1 MEVVVMKFRKVV
13 RKRALVV
20 ILMITMICQG
30 IVPAYADTLD
40 KHSESENVA
49 SGVISEEDSPVADEI
64 VLASPDNAAYD
75 SGKNEDV
82 SIEEVFEEDPLSAD
96 GLILGTPINEEDDRL
111 IIGSEGT
118 VLRVPDNPKDIE
130 LVYSLEDDTYI
141 GSTYSS
147 EIDQEYAD
155 KSVFVQLTLTP
166 LDPQQI
172 AFGSR
177 EQKVKIPLSD
187 MLVLDDRIYFS
198 IEASNEMKLTNSEV
212 KDNWEVELSLLIS
225 DDENTELEDLT
236 DGEMFHREG
245 SAQSGDDAFAFADSV
260 LFTVENIKQTS
271 FDPYSL
277 LVVMAPQDTWWK
289 SENYQ
294 RSDIDEII
302 FGQTPTADIKET
314 WNADADNYGFIK
326 CFITET
332 IGDDRSYRTVYI
344 ARTVGNSS
352 RIMANPD
359 SESMFNSF
367 SGDSFSHLTK
377 IDINDL
383 DTSNVTNMQSM
394 FDECEGLE
402 ELDLS
407 GFDTGSVTNMS
418 CMFRGC
424 NSLEELD
431 LSGFDTSSVT
441 YMGNLISGCS
451 SLKEIDLSSFNT
463 GNTIIMEG
471 MFEGCEKLTE
481 LDLSRFKT
489 DNVTSMFD
497 MFKGCER
504 LTTIFAYEFDTDNV
518 PSIYNYDSEMFAGCI
533 SLTGEKGTKYDAN
546 HVGKEYAHIDGGA
559 DAPGY
564 FTSKKSEPEES
575 LKYTVTFDSN
585 GHGTAP
591 AQQQIAEGEKIEKPD
606 DLVSEGYTFEG
617 WYKESSCENRWD
629 FDTEIVSKDIT
640 LFAKWTNST
649 EIASGISG
657 TCRWSVDG
665 DTLIIQALDKQDG
678 TLDLWTDTPPW
689 YDYRTEIS
697 DVRLLGNIHAKTCRR
712 MFAEFN
718 SAYIRSNTILDLSNL
733 DTSEVTDMSGMFY
746 ACNCKGLNLEG
757 IDTSNVINMSAMF
770 YDFKEEL
777 DLSSFDTR
785 NVTDMSGM
793 FMGGYKD
800 PGFSATVSLN
810 LSSFNT
816 EKVTD
821 MSLMFYDT
829 YFDLSGLNLGNFDT
843 ENVIDMGGMFCDCDS
858 LTTLNLNNFDTSN
871 VKTMGSMFSGCSS
884 LTTLDVSSFDTK
896 KVTDMNYMFSGC
908 SSLAELNLKNFDTSS
923 VGSMSGMFCGCSAL
937 TIIDLSSFDADS
949 VYDTE
954 WMFANCTNLKNVD
967 LSNFAENKIKS
978 TRCMFKD
985 CSSLTNVNFGSFETS
1000 NIENMTEMFSGCS
1013 SLTELDI
1020 SSFSY
1025 RALIDKSYMFYGCAD
1040 LKTIIV
1046 DKFCHDSGYSS
1057 SMFGGCT
1064 KLVGGKGTT
1073 YDENHINGEYAHI
1086 DGGQSNPGYFTSI
1099 DTDIENDSLKI
1110 KRFITPAMSYD
1121 IYLEAGMKCFEFN
1134 YDNTLFDRCETPIEV
1149 EVSDGAS
1156 WDLYSDKECLDKLD
1170 KNKPVSLTS
1179 ETNVFYI
1186 KVYDDT
1192 DSITYKIIITRI
1204 LSNSITSTPVSY
1216 WSSFAYDSNKHITF
1230 DIQWGWDLFKNPLDH
1245 NCDRRTMIAA
1255 LMLANGAYN
1264 DIELVYRDLGFNHIC
1279 PNRRDREMDMAQ
1291 YSFAGREVNFNGNK
1305 KLIIALTFRG
1315 TDSGW
1320 DWAWNAIA
1328 ATAPDV
1334 GFETGAASAVADML
1348 DYFEHNLN
1356 QYDKEDMIFFVTGH
1370 SLGGAEA
1377 NEAAMLLAKEYNPEN
1392 IFAYTFNSPTT
1403 TDKSDYSVPKLFN
1416 LYNTEDVVPKAGEHY
1431 GIIQN
1436 ITNGQWLG
1444 KRYGHDMPF
1453 TRGAFME
1460 DEFRLITGGRGF
1472 NDVAP
1477 LYQSDYST
1485 SFFESMGIALSNI
1498 FNSAAYNVNKIKLE
1512 HQPDTLLAYL
1522 LSSESITVKPSQPG
1536 AWRRISVKCPVDI
1549 EVIDSNGVTVAKIED
1564 NQIKELRDS
1573 SLTLFVCGDEKYI
1586 LSSEKKD
1593 YKLKLTGTDNG
1604 EMELAVDE
1612 IDFSTGEAATSKQF
1626 DHVVLY
1632 KGKEMLGSVNE
1643 VAEESVLQLAE
1654 NGRPIKNIET
1664 NGTETPISTI
1674 YTVSFNSN
1682 GHGTAPDS
1690 QQISAGGKVSKPADL
1705 TASGYTFGGWYKESS
1720 CINQWNFGT
1729 DIVSSSMTLYAKWTS
1744 NGSSYSGNY
1753 SSGSSGGGGSIS
1765 KAKTTTGATYS
1776 PNWFVDASGVWKIRN
1791 SKGEIVKNAWLC
1803 DDVITANGK
1812 NVWYLL
1818 QADGSMLSAG
1828 LVQDNTGN
1836 FYSLE
1841 TNHNGYFGMM
1851 RYKDGYY
1858 DCNGQQVYLKFN
1870 QKHDNSFGAV
1880 INEDG
1885 LEKLKQIYG
1894 ITKYPIG
1901 NETCTYTA
1909 SF

>member
-1 MEVVVMKFRKVV
+1 MKIKCFG
-13 RKRALVV
+13 KRALVV
-20 ILMITMICQG
+20 ILTISIISQG
-30 IVPAYADTLD
+30 IIPAYAADRPD
-40 KHSESENVA
+40 KHSESENIV
-49 SGVISEEDSPVADEI
+49 SEEISEESIIPDEV

-75 SGKNEDV
+75 SGKNEDIT
-82 SIEEVFEEDPLSAD
+82 IEEVYEEDPLSAD
-96 GLILGTPINEEDDRL
+96 GVILGTPINEGDDRL

-141 GSTYSS
+141 GSTYST
-147 EIDQEYAD
+147 EIDNEYSD
-155 KSVFVQLTLTP
+155 KSIFVQLTLTP

-198 IEASNEMKLTNSEV
+198 IEASNEMKLTNSGV

-245 SAQSGDDAFAFADSV
+245 CAQSGDDAFAFADSV

-489 DNVTSMFD
+489 DNVTRMFD

-564 FTSKKSEPEES
+564 FTSKESEQEES
-575 LKYTVTFDSN
+575 VKYTVTFDSN

-617 WYKESSCENRWD
+617 WYKEVSCENEWNFNTDVVNCNITLYAKWIETSCVVTFDSNGNGFAPTSQYVRVGMKVIEPSTMFAEGFDFVGWYKEPNCENEWNFATDVVNGNLTLYAKWTRNSVVAGGVIGSCKWSVYSEDVNTMIIEPQNGNEGILDDWSYGCFGAPWPGDNIENVIVKGKVTALTCANMFNGFSSLKKIDLKGLDTSNVTDMNSMFCFCENLTYDEIRETLSALDTSNVTDMNSMFGGCLGITD
-629 FDTEIVSKDIT
+629 FDMGFLDTSMVRNMQS
-640 LFAKWTNST
+640 LFAKCENLKSVNLSNSDT
-649 EIASGISG
+649 GNVMSMAS
-657 TCRWSVDG
+657 
-665 DTLIIQALDKQDG
+665 
-678 TLDLWTDTPPW
+678 
-689 YDYRTEIS
+689 
-697 DVRLLGNIHAKTCRR
+697 
-712 MFAEFN
+712 MFNGCSCLEEVN
-718 SAYIRSNTILDLSNL
+718 LSNL
-733 DTSEVTDMSGMFY
+733 DTSKVSDMSLMFCDCGKLEELDFSNIDTGNVTNMNGMFGNCEKLKELDL
-746 ACNCKGLNLEG
+746 CNF
-757 IDTSNVINMSAMF
+757 DTRNVTNMNSMF
-770 YDFKEEL
+770 SGCCDL
-777 DLSSFDTR
+777 TRIDLSSFDT
-785 NVTDMSGM
+785 S
-793 FMGGYKD
+793 
-800 PGFSATVSLN
+800 
-810 LSSFNT
+810 
-816 EKVTD
+816 KVTD
-821 MSLMFYDT
+821 MS
-829 YFDLSGLNLGNFDT
+829 
-843 ENVIDMGGMFCDCDS
+843 
-858 LTTLNLNNFDTSN
+858 
-871 VKTMGSMFSGCSS
+871 SMFKNCDK
-884 LTTLDVSSFDTK
+884 LETIDVSSFNTHN
-896 KVTDMNYMFSGC
+896 V
-908 SSLAELNLKNFDTSS
+908 
-923 VGSMSGMFCGCSAL
+923 VGF
-937 TIIDLSSFDADS
+937 FH
-949 VYDTE
+949 
-954 WMFANCTNLKNVD
+954 MFASCASLTTIYASHNFTTANCI
-967 LSNFAENKIKS
+967 LSAPGIFAETAPI
-978 TRCMFKD
+978 
-985 CSSLTNVNFGSFETS
+985 
-1000 NIENMTEMFSGCS
+1000 
-1013 SLTELDI
+1013 
-1020 SSFSY
+1020 
-1025 RALIDKSYMFYGCAD
+1025 
-1040 LKTIIV
+1040 
-1046 DKFCHDSGYSS
+1046 
-1057 SMFGGCT
+1057 
-1064 KLVGGKGTT
+1064 GGKGTKKSDLNIQC
-1073 YDENHINGEYAHI
+1073 DEFGLPYCDAEFARI
-1086 DGGQSNPGYFTSI
+1086 DEGPVKPGLF
-1099 DTDIENDSLKI
+1099 TDINAIEDSGLKI
-1110 KRFITPAMSYD
+1110 IKFISPSGDYVVRTKYD
-1121 IYLEAGMKCFEFN
+1121 LKCYAF
-1134 YDNTLFDRCETPIEV
+1134 EV
-1149 EVSDGAS
+1149 EPSISELGIDLEVTEGAD
-1156 WDLYSDKECLDKLD
+1156 WKLYSDSACKNELNKNDK
-1170 KNKPVSLTS
+1170 VSLSDEINYFYVKVYNDS
-1179 ETNVFYI
+1179 ENTVYAIELNKDLSNKI
-1186 KVYDDT
+1186 KV
-1192 DSITYKIIITRI
+1192 
-1204 LSNSITSTPVSY
+1204 TSVSY
-1216 WSSFAYDSNKHITF
+1216 KSFFAEDKDKDIKI

-1245 NCDRRTMIAA
+1245 NADRRTMMAA

-1264 DIELVYRDLGFNHIC
+1264 DIEQVYKELGFKEI
-1279 PNRRDREMDMAQ
+1279 NRRQRAIDVGE
-1291 YSFAGREVNFNGNK
+1291 YSYALREVNFDGNK
-1305 KLIIALTFRG
+1305 KLILSLTFRG
-1315 TDSGW
+1315 TQNPLLDGLW
-1320 DWAWNAIA
+1320 DIEA
-1328 ATAPDV
+1328 ATGFLEA
-1334 GFETGAASAVADML
+1334 GFETGAISAVNDML
-1348 DYFEHNLN
+1348 NYYRSYLKLYET
-1356 QYDKEDMIFFVTGH
+1356 EDILFFITGH

-1377 NEAAMLLAKEYNPEN
+1377 NEAAMLLAKEYNSEN
-1392 IFAYTFNSPTT
+1392 IFAYTFSSPTT

-1416 LYNTEDVVPKAGEHY
+1416 LYNTEDIVPKAGENY
-1431 GIIQN
+1431 GIIQK
-1436 ITNGQWLG
+1436 ISNGQWHG
-1444 KRYGHDMPF
+1444 KRYGHDLPF
-1453 TRGAFME
+1453 TRESFME
-1460 DEFRLITGGRGF
+1460 DEFRTITGGLGY
-1472 NDVAP
+1472 NDII
-1477 LYQSDYST
+1477 SISST
-1485 SFFESMGIALSNI
+1485 NFFECMLNTIA
-1498 FNSAAYNVNKIKLE
+1498 YPYNKIMLE

-1522 LSSESITVKPSQPG
+1522 LSFEKVIVEPSQPSVI
-1536 AWRRISVKCPVDI
+1536 WRRISVKCPVDI
-1549 EVIDSNGVTVAKIED
+1549 EVIDSDGISVAKIVD
-1564 NQIKELRDS
+1564 NQIKELKDP
-1573 SLTLFVCGDEKYI
+1573 SLILFVHDDEKYI
-1586 LSSEKKD
+1586 LSLEKKD
-1593 YKLKLTGTDNG
+1593 YKLKLIGTDNG

-1612 IDFSTGEAATSKQF
+1612 IDFSTGEERTKKQF
-1626 DHVVLY
+1626 NHVALY
-1632 KGKEMLGSVNE
+1632 DGKEMLGTVNE
-1643 VAEESVLQLAE
+1643 EAEQSALHLME
-1654 NGRPIKNIET
+1654 NGKPIKNIET
-1664 NGTETPISTI
+1664 NGTETPISTT
-1674 YTVSFNSN
+1674 YTVLFNSN
-1682 GHGTAPDS
+1682 GHGTSPSS
-1690 QQISAGGKVSKPADL
+1690 QQISAGEKVSKPADS

-1720 CINQWNFGT
+1720 CVNKWNFDT
-1729 DIVSSSMTLYAKWTS
+1729 DVVNGNMTLYAKWTS
-1744 NGSSYSGNY
+1744 KDSGYSGNY
-1753 SSGSSGGGGSIS
+1753 SSGSSGGSGGGGGSVS
-1765 KAKTTTGATYS
+1765 KPKTTTGATYS

-1791 SKGEIVKNAWLC
+1791 SKGELVKNAWLC
-1803 DDVITANGK
+1803 DDVITANGQ

-1841 TNHNGYFGMM
+1841 TTHNGYFGMM